1 MTAMTAPRVS
11 DWATVRFHKSS
22 RSSTNGGNCV
32 EVGVRAG
39 AIGVRDSKSPDA
51 GLIELPASA
60 WTGFVSALRA
70 EA

>member
-1 MTAMTAPRVS
+1 MTTPSVG
-11 DWATVRFHKSS
+11 DWATVPFHKSS

-32 EVGVRAG
+32 EVGAKPGV
-39 AIGVRDSKSPDA
+39 IGVRDSKRPGA

-60 WTGFVSALRA
+60 WTGFLSALRA